1 MFILQVNQLYIYAL
15 VLYYHR
21 DNKFQDTFLKDITFM
36 KIFTLIAGILALL
49 LLLLSGPLYQAEI
62 LGLMNAFFAMR
73 IALILGVVA
82 IILALMQIIFMRK
95 TISWPVTGIAVLCAG
110 VAIFMPLSQMNKAKS
125 VPPIHDITTD
135 LVNPPKFVAIL
146 PLRAEAPNPAAY
158 QGEEIASQ
166 QREAYPEL
174 QTQKYQQ
181 TAQQVFDA
189 ALTVVNNM
197 GLKVVSSDK
206 TLGLIEAYDTTTFF
220 GFVDDVVIRIQSDGQ
235 MTILDARSKSRVGM
249 SDIGK
254 NAERLNALITGVKNN
269 LN

>member
-1 MFILQVNQLYIYAL
+1 
-15 VLYYHR
+15 
-21 DNKFQDTFLKDITFM
+21 M
-36 KIFTLIAGILALL
+36 KILTLIAGVLALL

-73 IALILGVVA
+73 IALIVGAVA
-82 IILALMQIIFMRK
+82 IVLALVQVIFMRK
-95 TISWPVTGIAVLCAG
+95 NISWPMTGIAVLCAS
-110 VAIFMPLSQMNKAKS
+110 VAILMPLSMMNKAKS

-146 PLRAEAPNPAAY
+146 ALRADAPNPAAY

-181 TAQQVFDA
+181 TAEQVFDSALA
-189 ALTVVNNM
+189 AVKDM
-197 GLKVVSSDK
+197 GLEVVSSDK
-206 TLGLIEAYDTTTFF
+206 TTGLIEAYDTTTWF
-220 GFVDDVVIRIQSDGQ
+220 GFVDDVVIRIQSAEQ
-235 MTILDARSKSRVGM
+235 MTMLDARSKSRVGM

-254 NAERLNALITGVKNN
+254 NAQRLNALIAGIAKN

>member
-1 MFILQVNQLYIYAL
+1 VNQLEINEQF
-15 VLYYHR
+15 LYYHPVI
-21 DNKFQDTFLKDITFM
+21 KSQDTFLRNILFM
-36 KIFTLIAGILALL
+36 KILTLIAGVFALL
-49 LLLLSGPLYQAEI
+49 LLLLAGPLYKAEI
-62 LGLMNAFFAMR
+62 LGLMNAFLAMR
-73 IALILGVVA
+73 IALIMGAVA
-82 IILALMQIIFMRK
+82 IVLALIQVIFMRK
-95 TISWPVTGIAVLCAG
+95 TISWPATGVAVLCAA

-146 PLRAEAPNPAAY
+146 ALRADAPNPAAY

-181 TAQQVFDA
+181 TAEQVFDA
-189 ALTVVNNM
+189 AIAAVNDM
-197 GLKVVSSDK
+197 GLEVVSSDK
-206 TLGLIEAYDTTTFF
+206 NLGLIEAYDTTTFF
-220 GFVDDVVIRIQSDGQ
+220 GFVDDVVIRIQSAEQ
-235 MTILDARSKSRVGM
+235 ITILDARSKSRVGM

-254 NAERLNALITGVKNN
+254 NAERLNSLITGIKNN

>member
-1 MFILQVNQLYIYAL
+1 
-15 VLYYHR
+15 
-21 DNKFQDTFLKDITFM
+21 
-36 KIFTLIAGILALL
+36 
-49 LLLLSGPLYQAEI
+49 
-62 LGLMNAFFAMR
+62 MNAFLAMR
-73 IALILGVVA
+73 IGLIVGAVTVVLALIQV
-82 IILALMQIIFMRK
+82 IFMRK
-95 TISWPVTGIAVLCAG
+95 TISWPVTGIAVLCAS
-110 VAIFMPLSQMNKAKS
+110 VAILMPLSMMNKAKS

-146 PLRAEAPNPAAY
+146 ALRADAPNPAAY

-189 ALTVVNNM
+189 ALAAVKDMGLNVVN
-197 GLKVVSSDK
+197 SDK
-206 TLGLIEAYDTTTFF
+206 TLGLIEAFDTTTFF

-235 MTILDARSKSRVGM
+235 MTMLDARSKSRVGM

-254 NAERLNALITGVKNN
+254 NAERLNNLIAGVAKN

>member
-1 MFILQVNQLYIYAL
+1 
-15 VLYYHR
+15 
-21 DNKFQDTFLKDITFM
+21 M

-49 LLLLSGPLYQAEI
+49 LLLVSGPLYQAEI
-62 LGLMNAFFAMR
+62 LGLMNAFLAMR
-73 IALILGVVA
+73 IALIVGAVA
-82 IILALMQIIFMRK
+82 IILALIQVIFMRK
-95 TISWPVTGIAVLCAG
+95 TISWPVTGIAVLCAA
-110 VAIFMPLSQMNKAKS
+110 VAIFMPLSMMNKAKS

-146 PLRAEAPNPAAY
+146 PLRANASNPAEY
-158 QGEEIASQ
+158 QGEEVASQ
-166 QREAYPEL
+166 QREAFPEL

-181 TAQQVFDA
+181 TVEQVFDA
-189 ALTVVNNM
+189 ALSAVKSM
-197 GLKVVSSDK
+197 GLEVVASDK

-235 MTILDARSKSRVGM
+235 MTMLDARSKSRVGI

-254 NAERLNALITGVKNN
+254 NAERLNALIAGVAKN

>member
-1 MFILQVNQLYIYAL
+1 
-15 VLYYHR
+15 
-21 DNKFQDTFLKDITFM
+21 M
-36 KIFTLIAGILALL
+36 KILTLIAGVLALL

-73 IALILGVVA
+73 IALIVGAVA
-82 IILALMQIIFMRK
+82 IVLALIQVIFMRK
-95 TISWPVTGIAVLCAG
+95 NISWPATGVAVLCAG
-110 VAIFMPLSQMNKAKS
+110 IAIVMPLSMMSKAKS

-146 PLRAEAPNPAAY
+146 ALRADAPNPAAY

-166 QREAYPEL
+166 QRKAYPEL

-181 TAQQVFDA
+181 TAEQVFDA
-189 ALTVVNNM
+189 ALAAVNDMGLEVVN
-197 GLKVVSSDK
+197 SDK

-235 MTILDARSKSRVGM
+235 MTMLDARSKSRVGK

-254 NAERLNALITGVKNN
+254 NAQRLNALIAGVKNN

>member
-1 MFILQVNQLYIYAL
+1 MI
-15 VLYYHR
+15 
-21 DNKFQDTFLKDITFM
+21 FM
-36 KIFTLIAGILALL
+36 KILTLIAGVLSLL

-73 IALILGVVA
+73 IALIVGAVA
-82 IILALMQIIFMRK
+82 IVLALIQVIFMRK
-95 TISWPVTGIAVLCAG
+95 TISWPVTGIAVLCAA
-110 VAIFMPLSQMNKAKS
+110 VAVFMPLSMMNKAKS

-146 PLRAEAPNPAAY
+146 ALRADAPNPAAY

-174 QTQKYQQ
+174 QTQKYQK
-181 TAQQVFDA
+181 TADQVFDA
-189 ALTVVNNM
+189 ALVAVKDMGLDVVN
-197 GLKVVSSDK
+197 SDK

-220 GFVDDVVIRIQSDGQ
+220 GFVDDVVIRIQSEGQ
-235 MTILDARSKSRVGM
+235 MTMLDARSKSRVGK

-254 NAERLNALITGVKNN
+254 NAERLNTLIAGVKNN

>member
-1 MFILQVNQLYIYAL
+1 
-15 VLYYHR
+15 
-21 DNKFQDTFLKDITFM
+21 M
-36 KIFTLIAGILALL
+36 KILTLIAGVLALL

-73 IALILGVVA
+73 IALIVGAVA
-82 IILALMQIIFMRK
+82 IVLALIQVVFMRK
-95 TISWPVTGIAVLCAG
+95 NISWPATGVAVLCAG
-110 VAIFMPLSQMNKAKS
+110 IAIVMPLSMMSKAKS

-146 PLRAEAPNPAAY
+146 ALRADAPNPAAY

-181 TAQQVFDA
+181 TAEQVFDA
-189 ALTVVNNM
+189 AIAAVNDMGLEVVN
-197 GLKVVSSDK
+197 SDK

-235 MTILDARSKSRVGM
+235 MTMLDARSKSRVGK

-254 NAERLNALITGVKNN
+254 NAQRLNALIAGVKNN